1 MHTQGTTGLSFASHL
16 LKNRVKD
23 FKPITKHSNKY
34 CNRVKVIT
42 FNSHALT

>member
-1 MHTQGTTGLSFASHL
+1 MHTQGTTDFSFASYL
-16 LKNRVKD
+16 LKIWVKN
-23 FKPITKHSNKY
+23 FKPITKQRY